1 MDTPQQ
7 EHYNVVLIGDCCS
20 DIYHYGTCDRLSPE
34 APVPVLRE
42 TRRVVQPGMSWNVRL
57 NMESLGSFVLH
68 YTNTEKIN
76 KHRFIDSRYNQH
88 LIRWDEGEYQKIQQI
103 KVDILHAAQKPDIV
117 VISDYD
123 KGFLPPNACKQIISY
138 YKDLDPNIPIFVD
151 TKKTDLSCFEGV
163 FIKINEKEHESIE
176 VFPVNSDF
184 IVTLG
189 ERGTLYNGNIYPTNA
204 VEVFD
209 VCGAGDVFLSTL
221 AHTYM
226 KNRNMPEAIRS
237 ANKMASISVS
247 RMGTY
252 VLTKEDIDEIL

>member
-7 EHYNVVLIGDCCS
+7 KHYNVVLIGDCCS

-76 KHRFIDSRYNQH
+76 KHRFIDNRYNQH
-88 LIRWDEGEYQKIQQI
+88 LIRWDEGEYQKIKQI
-103 KVDILHAAQKPDIV
+103 NIDILHSAHKPDVV
-117 VISDYD
+117 VISDYN

-138 YKDLDPNIPIFVD
+138 YKNLDPNIPIFVD

-163 FIKINEKEHESIE
+163 FIKINEKEHASIE

-209 VCGAGDVFLSTL
+209 VCGAGDIFLSTL

-226 KNRNMPEAIRS
+226 KNKNMHEAIKN
-237 ANKMASISVS
+237 ANKMASVSVS

-252 VLTKEDIDEIL
+252 VLTKEDIEEIL

>member
-1 MDTPQQ
+1 MDTQQQ
-7 EHYNVVLIGDCCS
+7 EYYNYNVTLIGDCCS
-20 DIYHYGTCDRLSPE
+20 DIYHYGICERLSPE

-42 TRRVVQPGMSWNVRL
+42 TRRIIQPGMSWNVRL
-57 NMESLGSFVLH
+57 HMESLGSFVMH

-76 KHRFIDSRYNQH
+76 KHRFIEHQ
-88 LIRWDEGEYQKIQQI
+88 EIQQI
-103 KVDILHAAQKPDIV
+103 NIKVLNTTEKPDVV
-117 VISDYD
+117 VISDYN
-123 KGFLPPNACKQIISY
+123 KGFLPAHACEEIINY
-138 YKDLDPNIPIFVD
+138 YRDLDPNIPIFVD

-176 VFPVNSDF
+176 VFPVNSEF

-226 KNRNMPEAIRS
+226 KNKNIHEAIKKIYDLCIRH
-237 ANKMASISVS
+237 
-247 RMGTY
+247 
-252 VLTKEDIDEIL
+252 

>member
-103 KVDILHAAQKPDIV
+103 KVDILYATQKPDVV
-117 VISDYD
+117 VISDYN

-138 YKDLDPNIPIFVD
+138 YRDLDPNIPIFVD

-176 VFPVNSDF
+176 VFPMNSDF

-226 KNRNMPEAIRS
+226 KNRNMHEAIKS

-252 VLTKEDIDEIL
+252 VLTKEDIEQNL

>member
-1 MDTPQQ
+1 
-7 EHYNVVLIGDCCS
+7 
-20 DIYHYGTCDRLSPE
+20 
-34 APVPVLRE
+34 
-42 TRRVVQPGMSWNVRL
+42 
-57 NMESLGSFVLH
+57 MESLGSFVLH

-103 KVDILHAAQKPDIV
+103 KVDILHTAQKPDIV

-252 VLTKEDIDEIL
+252 VLTKEDIEQNL